1 MNTDGP
7 VVALAAPVGN
17 YHDNVSPGAGFPFVI
32 SSERGP
38 VDSVM
43 STLLHRN
50 LLVS

>member
-7 VVALAAPVGN
+7 VMALAAPVGN
-17 YHDNVSPGAGFPFVI
+17 YHDNVSAGAVFPFFI

-43 STLLHRN
+43 SALLHRD